1 MASEVKILLTA
12 TDNASKVIKQT
23 TSGLGGMK
31 SGLDGTL
38 KSLTGFGLSTF
49 TALGAVTALAG
60 GIKKVVNETVEY
72 GKQVDDLSRALG
84 TSTEEASKLIQI
96 ADDLRIDVGSLQTAF
111 RIALKQGILPSVDGL
126 KDLGAEYKALKTPAE
141 KAQFALKTFGRS
153 GLQMQKILELDAKAL
168 DEMAKSAEEA
178 GLVMSRDSVEATKA
192 YWKELDN
199 LSDRFTGLKINIGT
213 HVIPALTGMIG
224 ALDEVAFKADWSGK
238 AIDQQF
244 NQALLDIPEISGRAG
259 TGIQDAA
266 KAIDNLDIE
275 LGDSSS
281 HWLPAFDASARTA
294 AGGVDELGDAA
305 ENVLDPMAEFREHTR
320 KLREQQ
326 QGLLEDLRK
335 IKEQKIEDF
344 FDIDIDPET
353 MAKRLFDITAFKEA
367 GGEALN
373 TVLDAIK
380 AGVAEGKISEPQ
392 AAELFT
398 NVAIQG
404 EALKVKLGE
413 ISAEEAAESI
423 SQDFGLALEDA
434 TERLDLVLQGVDAI
448 NMADVSKITNN
459 FDRLQERKDL
469 LMKAGEIPLTADPG
483 NRATSKLIE
492 LKDKVKYLDETN
504 FFLDI
509 YIRTHGT
516 LPKGKQFGG
525 PVSAGQP
532 YIVGERGPELFV
544 PNTGGRI
551 VPNVNMGGVN
561 VNINAAGSD
570 AAEIYKM
577 FKRELSREAR
587 NARNAGAS
595 FIGV

>member
-244 NQALLDIPEISGRAG
+244 NQALSNIPEVSGRAG
-259 TGIQDAA
+259 TGVQDVA
-266 KAIDNLDIE
+266 KAVDDLDIE

-294 AGGVDELGDAA
+294 AGWVDELGAEIGETTQETDRLSESMRAFSAELIFNKASANLDADAA
-305 ENVLDPMAEFREHTR
+305 L
-320 KLREQQ
+320 KL
-326 QGLLEDLRK
+326 
-335 IKEQKIEDF
+335 
-344 FDIDIDPET
+344 
-353 MAKRLFDITAFKEA
+353 
-367 GGEALN
+367 
-373 TVLDAIK
+373 
-380 AGVAEGKISEPQ
+380 
-392 AAELFT
+392 
-398 NVAIQG
+398 
-404 EALKVKLGE
+404 
-413 ISAEEAAESI
+413 
-423 SQDFGLALEDA
+423 GLALDVVDSKSLLAMEALENLRQRYDTNADGAIDA
-434 TERLDLVLQGVDAI
+434 TEAARGYALAVQRLFEQIDKLPDYKKI
-448 NMADVSKITNN
+448 EIEIDVYG
-459 FDRLQERKDL
+459 DQ
-469 LMKAGEIPLTADPG
+469 IP
-483 NRATSKLIE
+483 
-492 LKDKVKYLDETN
+492 
-504 FFLDI
+504 
-509 YIRTHGT
+509 GT
-516 LPKGKQFGG
+516 GGGGKGGGAVPKQLGG

-532 YIVGERGPELFV
+532 YIVGERGWEPFFPAVNGRVLSHADAMRAIS
-544 PNTGGRI
+544 NTTNTTNRGGD
-551 VPNVNMGGVN
+551 NY
-561 VNINAAGSD
+561 NININNYNAA
-570 AAEIYKM
+570 AAAMSIAQIQRIRRQRLNRFM
-577 FKRELSREAR
+577 
-587 NARNAGAS
+587 GA
-595 FIGV
+595 

>member
-23 TSGLGGMK
+23 TGSLGGMK

-60 GIKKVVNETVEY
+60 GIKKVVNETVEN

-84 TSTEEASKLIQI
+84 TSTEEASKLIQN

-141 KAQFALKTFGRS
+141 KAQFALKTFGRSGLQMQKILELDAKALDEMAKSAEEAGLVMSRDSVEATTAYSDLKTFGRS

-281 HWLPAFDASARTA
+281 HWLPAFNESARPA

-344 FDIDIDPET
+344 EQ
-353 MAKRLFDITAFKEA
+353 
-367 GGEALN
+367 
-373 TVLDAIK
+373 
-380 AGVAEGKISEPQ
+380 S
-392 AAELFT
+392 
-398 NVAIQG
+398 
-404 EALKVKLGE
+404 
-413 ISAEEAAESI
+413 
-423 SQDFGLALEDA
+423 
-434 TERLDLVLQGVDAI
+434 
-448 NMADVSKITNN
+448 
-459 FDRLQERKDL
+459 L
-469 LMKAGEIPLTADPG
+469 LLY
-483 NRATSKLIE
+483 S
-492 LKDKVKYLDETN
+492 
-504 FFLDI
+504 
-509 YIRTHGT
+509 
-516 LPKGKQFGG
+516 
-525 PVSAGQP
+525 
-532 YIVGERGPELFV
+532 
-544 PNTGGRI
+544 
-551 VPNVNMGGVN
+551 
-561 VNINAAGSD
+561 
-570 AAEIYKM
+570 
-577 FKRELSREAR
+577 
-587 NARNAGAS
+587 
-595 FIGV
+595 